1 MGKTVFLR
9 GVCVVA
15 ALAALNSPRTPE

>member
-9 GVCVVA
+9 GVCVAA
-15 ALAALNSPRTPE
+15 ALEALNYPRTPE